1 MYMAAAGAGSQ
12 AALGGLRCREFA
24 VARMNRCRCRTA
36 DQRPVLAGTN
46 RTVPAGP
53 SWVPEHKL
61 AFVDIHKT
69 DCRSQEGPSRLHV
82 VGERAAA
89 AGSNIAYHTC
99 CEAAYSRG
107 RSGGSGSG
115 CNGGSV
121 AATLRSYSTNRVSS
135 RVNLARICS
144 NVDAVGFNCKPSHA
158 YSTLH
163 VDIVHA
169 DDTKPL
175 IGSSRLPLRDVVG
188 LARRADRTLHLTR
201 PSGRPQGK
209 LDVAVSVRE
218 PGYRAPP
225 PPAAREY
232 PYVGPYGGAP
242 AYAAPPSGY
251 PAYRAPPPSYGYG
264 QDSFYGGPQQGY
276 VEEEEKKGS
285 KFGGMGTGLAVGA
298 VAGVLG
304 GIALT
309 EGVDALEDHIADD
322 VADDLADE
330 EEDY

>member
-1 MYMAAAGAGSQ
+1 MAGRYQVEVTITSAKDLKNVNWRHGS
-12 AALGGLRCREFA
+12 LKPYA
-24 VARMNRCRCRTA
+24 VAWVDPNAKSSTHVA
-36 DQRPVLAGTN
+36 SDGDTSPTWDQ
-46 RTVPAGP
+46 
-53 SWVPEHKL
+53 
-61 AFVDIHKT
+61 
-69 DCRSQEGPSRLHV
+69 
-82 VGERAAA
+82 
-89 AGSNIAYHTC
+89 
-99 CEAAYSRG
+99 
-107 RSGGSGSG
+107 
-115 CNGGSV
+115 
-121 AATLRSYSTNRVSS
+121 TLLIPFDSP
-135 RVNLARICS
+135 IE
-144 NVDAVGFNCKPSHA
+144 D
-158 YSTLH
+158 STLH